1 MELLDLPARK
11 HMKRLDARQSD
22 TRRHP
27 GKKKGR
33 TNSSADHSF
42 IQESPTMT
50 TSCFPIRGFRTTI
63 LAALFFSAL
72 LTGCSKSPA
81 ELQKK
86 YQGLGEHYLA
96 EGKLNEA
103 VIEFQNL
110 LKINPKS
117 AIGHYDLGQAYHK
130 KGWIIESV
138 IQDRE
143 ATKLD
148 PLMLPAHI
156 ALAEYAINSGQW
168 SPAKDEIAAILKI
181 DPRNAEG
188 YALAGQRMLGLGR
201 EKEADQDLKHAL
213 SIKPGYARALVA
225 LGDLKRKQGQPKEAR
240 SYYKQALQANPSI
253 GRALTGLGMLAQS
266 ENNSVLAREEFR
278 KSLKVDPYNLRS
290 RIVYANFL
298 ASGGHLHK
306 AISALEAIP
315 AKKSDVRIP
324 VKIAEYETLLGENQ
338 KAINLLLP
346 LAQQKLQI
354 PDINFVL
361 AKAYEQSGKK
371 EDALQMVNG
380 LLSMGSV
387 PPIIKIGAARIEL
400 FEGKPQEAST
410 ILQSLAPVPDLPPT
424 YPLTQSQVA
433 LALKRPDQAVSIL
446 THALSRYP
454 GNIDLQLSLADARMS
469 AKQWKPALT
478 IINEVLSDHPEN
490 IPAIQ
495 RKGFLLGKTSGASAQ
510 IGFLQ
515 REAASVP
522 SVEPLY
528 LQSLLANKRPGKAL
542 AAARGYLKDHP
553 ENTNVRLFLANIYLR
568 EGKLSEAKGTYKTIL
583 AADPKNLPAV
593 LSLASIAMTQKNYT
607 EAESNFRRA
616 LTLSPDNSGL
626 YSALGEVLLAEKQRD
641 AANKAFHSALIF
653 NPENPAAILEVSKS
667 EILSGQGQ
675 EALSRLSALLK
686 SPLTKERKA
695 EVEWLWGLA
704 NEQAGDPAKAKKA
717 LVLATSLD
725 PGNPGYHASLGDF
738 WADHSR
744 WEDARNEYR
753 KSLALQPDNPVL
765 ELKKTWLSVQSSR
778 KPDPARIRKVI
789 ALAETYRATHPADI
803 SATMLEA
810 QGELL
815 LNKPEKALPLFDA
828 ILSSHPDNTG
838 ARLGKAGILL
848 SQGKTEE
855 AKNLGTTILADHP
868 DNLAANLLMARI
880 DQKNNDFTD
889 EADRLEKL
897 HQKHPDWI
905 QPSLTLVAVDLKLK
919 RFREAESIADSIL
932 SVKPGLYNA
941 RFLKAQAELDMA
953 DYRGALRNLSALAK
967 ANKKPAPLYLIMSVA
982 AMKEGDTQEEKHALD
997 KAFHAA
1003 PDDPMVLNNMAFFLA
1018 SHTTHYAK
1026 ALEYAKKAASI
1037 DKHPYIQ
1044 DTVGYVLFRMG
1055 RFSQA
1060 QSYFESAW
1068 NAHFRDP
1075 EFLYHMG
1082 MNEWKIGQPQKARTI
1097 LKRALDSGKLTPE
1110 EERDS
1115 RQALGA
1121 MGA

>member
-1 MELLDLPARK
+1 M
-11 HMKRLDARQSD
+11 
-22 TRRHP
+22 
-27 GKKKGR
+27 
-33 TNSSADHSF
+33 ADHFHSG
-42 IQESPTMT
+42 SPSMNP
-50 TSCFPIRGFRTTI
+50 SCFSNGLFRTAI
-63 LAALFFSAL
+63 LGCILVSAF

-117 AIGHYDLGQAYHK
+117 AIGHYDLGQAYRK

-143 ATKLD
+143 ATKLA
-148 PLMLPAHI
+148 PLMLPAHL

-168 SPAKDEIAAILKI
+168 SPAKEEIAAILKI
-181 DPRNAEG
+181 DPNNAEG

-213 SIKPGYARALVA
+213 SIEPGFARALVA
-225 LGDLKRKQGQPKEAR
+225 LGDLKRKQGHPAKAR
-240 SYYKQALQANPSI
+240 SYYEQALQANPSL

-266 ENNSVLAREEFR
+266 ENNAELAREEFQ
-278 KSLKVDPYNLRS
+278 KSLKADPYNLRS

-306 AISALEAIP
+306 AISALEVIS
-315 AKKSDVRIP
+315 AKKADVRVP
-324 VKIAEYETLLGENQ
+324 VKIAEYETLLGANQ
-338 KAINLLLP
+338 KAIALLLP

-380 LLSMGSV
+380 LLSMENV
-387 PPIIKIGAARIEL
+387 PPILKIGAARIEL
-400 FEGKPQEAST
+400 YEGKPREASKV
-410 ILQSLAPVPDLPPT
+410 LESLANVPDLPPT

-433 LALKRPDQAVSIL
+433 LALNRPDQAISIL
-446 THALSRYP
+446 THALARSP

-469 AKQWKPALT
+469 LKQWKPALT
-478 IINEVLSDHPEN
+478 LINTVLSEHPEN
-490 IPAIQ
+490 LPAIQ
-495 RKGFLLGKTSGASAQ
+495 RKGFLLGKTSGASVQ
-510 IGFLQ
+510 IGFLKH
-515 REAASVP
+515 EASSLP
-522 SVEPLY
+522 RVEPLY
-528 LQSLLANKRPGKAL
+528 LQSLLANRQSREALLTAKA
-542 AAARGYLKDHP
+542 YLKDHP
-553 ENTNVRLFLANIYLR
+553 DNTNVRLFLANLYLR
-568 EGKLSEAKGTYKTIL
+568 SGKLPQARRTYKTIL
-583 AADPKNLPAV
+583 TTDPKNLPAV
-593 LSLASIAMTQKNYT
+593 LSLASIAMTQKNYP
-607 EAESNFRRA
+607 EAESDFRRA

-675 EALSRLSALLK
+675 EALTRLSALLK
-686 SPLTKERKA
+686 SPLVKDRKA

-704 NEQAGDPAKAKKA
+704 NEQSGDPAKAEKA
-717 LVLATSLD
+717 LVLATTLD
-725 PGNPGYHASLGDF
+725 PQNPGYHASLGDF
-738 WADHSR
+738 WADRSR

-753 KSLALQPDNPVL
+753 KSLSLQSNNPVL
-765 ELKKTWLSVQSSR
+765 EMKKEWLSVQSSR
-778 KPDPARIRKVI
+778 KPDPGRIRKVI
-789 ALAETYRATHPADI
+789 ALAETYRASHPSDI

-815 LNKPEKALPLFDA
+815 LKKPEKALPLFDA

-848 SQGKTEE
+848 SQGKTEK
-855 AKNLGTTILADHP
+855 AKNLATTILADHP
-868 DNLAANLLMARI
+868 DNLAANLLMTRI

-932 SVKPGLYNA
+932 TVQPDLYNA

-953 DYRGALRNLSALAK
+953 DYRGALRNLSILAK

-982 AMKEGDTQEEKHALD
+982 AMKEGDEQEEKRELD

-1018 SHTTHYAK
+1018 SHTTHYEK
-1026 ALEYAKKAASI
+1026 ALSYAKKAASL

-1044 DTVGYVLFRMG
+1044 DTVGFVLFRMG

-1060 QSYFESAW
+1060 QPYFESAW
-1068 NAHFRDP
+1068 NSHFRDP

-1082 MNEWKIGQPQKARTI
+1082 MNEWKIGQAQKARNI

-1110 EERDS
+1110 EERNS
-1115 RQALGA
+1115 RQALGS

>member
-1 MELLDLPARK
+1 MELLVT
-11 HMKRLDARQSD
+11 D
-22 TRRHP
+22 TRRQMDHLGDGKRKIPDP
-27 GKKKGR
+27 GEENRLKREFGR
-33 TNSSADHSF
+33 SLSHSG
-42 IQESPTMT
+42 SLSMK
-50 TSCFPIRGFRTTI
+50 TSCFSNRLFRNTLLT
-63 LAALFFSAL
+63 ALFFSAVL
-72 LTGCSKSPA
+72 SGCSKSPA

-86 YQGLGEHYLA
+86 YLGLGEHYLA

-168 SPAKDEIAAILKI
+168 NPAKEEIAAILKI
-181 DPRNAEG
+181 DPNNAEG
-188 YALAGQRMLGLGR
+188 FALAGQRMLGLGR
-201 EKEADQDLKHAL
+201 EKDADRDLKRSL
-213 SIKPGYARALVA
+213 SIKSGYPRALVA
-225 LGDLKRKQGQPKEAR
+225 LGDLKRKQNQAKEAR
-240 SYYKQALQANPSI
+240 SYYEQALQTNPSL

-266 ENNSVLAREEFR
+266 ENNPVLAREEFR
-278 KSLKVDPYNLRS
+278 KALKADPYNLRS
-290 RIVYANFL
+290 RVVYANFL
-298 ASGGHLHK
+298 ASGRHLHK
-306 AISALEAIP
+306 AITTLESVT
-315 AKKSDVRIP
+315 AKKSDLRIP

-338 KAINLLLP
+338 KAIALLLP

-354 PDINFVL
+354 PDIDFVL

-371 EDALQMVNG
+371 EDALQMVNA
-380 LLSMGSV
+380 LLSMGGV
-387 PPIIKIGAARIEL
+387 PPVLKIGAARIEL
-400 FEGKPQEAST
+400 FEGKAREASKV
-410 ILQSLAPVPDLPPT
+410 LDSLGNVPDLPST
-424 YPLTQSQVA
+424 YSLTQSQVA
-433 LALKRPDQAVSIL
+433 LTLNKPDQAISIL
-446 THALSRYP
+446 TGALSRFP
-454 GNIDLQLSLADARMS
+454 GNIDLALSLADARMS
-469 AKQWKPALT
+469 IKQWKPALK
-478 IINEVLSDHPEN
+478 IVNGVLAGHPED

-495 RKGFLLGKTSGASAQ
+495 RKGFLLGKISGTTTQ
-510 IGFLQ
+510 IGFFQ
-515 REAASVP
+515 REAASVAA
-522 SVEPLY
+522 VEPLY
-528 LQSLLANKRPGKAL
+528 LQSLLADKKLREAL
-542 AAARGYLKDHP
+542 STAKSYLKDHP
-553 ENTNVRLFLANIYLR
+553 DNTNVRLFLANLYLR
-568 EGKLSEAKGTYKTIL
+568 SGKLSDAKRTFKTIL
-583 AADPKNLPAV
+583 AGDPKSLPAV
-593 LSLASIAMTQKNYT
+593 LSLASIAMTEKNYP

-675 EALSRLSALLK
+675 EALTRLSALLK
-686 SPLTKERKA
+686 TPLTKDRKA

-704 NEQAGDPAKAKKA
+704 NEQSGDPSKAENA

-725 PGNPGYHASLGDF
+725 PQNPGYHASLGDF
-738 WADHSR
+738 WADRSR
-744 WEDARNEYR
+744 WEDARKEYR

-765 ELKKTWLSVQSSR
+765 KLKKSWLSVQASK

-789 ALAETYRATHPADI
+789 VLAESYRASHPGDI
-803 SATMLEA
+803 PATMLEA

-828 ILSSHPDNTG
+828 VLASHPDNTG
-838 ARLGKAGILL
+838 ARLGKTGILL
-848 SQGKTEE
+848 SQGKIEQ
-855 AKNLGTTILADHP
+855 AKNLATTILADHP

-880 DQKNNDFTD
+880 DQKNQDFTD

-919 RFREAESIADSIL
+919 RFREAESIADAIL
-932 SVKPGLYNA
+932 SLQPGLYNA

-953 DYRGALRNLSALAK
+953 DYRGALRNLSVLAK
-967 ANKKPAPLYLIMSVA
+967 ANKKPAPLYLIMSVT
-982 AMKEGDTQEEKHALD
+982 AMKEGNEQEEKNYLD

-1003 PDDPMVLNNMAFFLA
+1003 PDNPMVLNNMAFFLA
-1018 SHTTHYAK
+1018 SHTTHYER
-1026 ALEYAKKAASI
+1026 ALGYAKKAASL

-1044 DTVGYVLFRMG
+1044 DTLGFVLFRMG
-1055 RFSQA
+1055 RFTQA
-1060 QSYFESAW
+1060 QTAFESAW
-1068 NAHFRDP
+1068 NSHFRDP

-1082 MNEWKIGQPQKARTI
+1082 MNEWKIGHAKKARTI
-1097 LKRALDSGKLTPE
+1097 LKKALDSGKLTPE

-1115 RQALGA
+1115 RQALGE